1 MLTESA
7 RRSALYA
14 ILILFLNQSM
24 MSSFLSPQSIRIASS
39 RTSSC
44 LLMMSGYIPPEEDEE
59 YRGSVQ
65 KSRQRAPKIKD
76 INGEIIN
83 GQQLLPLPAE
93 GDIVL
98 CPGKYKNE
106 RVLARIRFL
115 EYISSNKNWIADLS
129 PLKEGKSIDIFT
141 LDSQAKSTSAKIS
154 DLTPV
159 RAFFKRSENGY
170 QVKYKMNS
178 TEFIVRAPSYREM
191 PANFSVPVKV
201 INCFPT
207 PRAFWTKNVPHCQ
220 LIHSTEALLLR
231 SAFFLILSIV
241 FDIAQLRHVCLVHQS
256 INATVL
262 EDDLDKYEE
271 LKKR

>member
-1 MLTESA
+1 
-7 RRSALYA
+7 
-14 ILILFLNQSM
+14 
-24 MSSFLSPQSIRIASS
+24 
-39 RTSSC
+39 
-44 LLMMSGYIPPEEDEE
+44 MMSGYIPPEEDEE

-65 KSRQRAPKIKD
+65 KSRQRAPKMKD
-76 INGEIIN
+76 INGEIID

-106 RVLARIRFL
+106 KVLARIRFL

-129 PLKEGKSIDIFT
+129 LLKEGKSVDIFT
-141 LDSQAKSTSAKIS
+141 LDSQAKSTTAKIS
-154 DLTPV
+154 ELTPV

-201 INCFPT
+201 INVFQLS
-207 PRAFWTKNVPHCQ
+207 VPSGDIITDFTSFCGT
-220 LIHSTEALLLR
+220 LI
-231 SAFFLILSIV
+231 F
-241 FDIAQLRHVCLVHQS
+241 LVH
-256 INATVL
+256 
-262 EDDLDKYEE
+262 
-271 LKKR
+271 RF